1 MAKTLSRP
9 LRVSGRLISNPP
21 QFFIKGISYFPY
33 TVALSARDKVRP
45 PHLTRETFSGRRPVD
60 GADTLGGV
68 FRPGENLTLGAEGKI
83 KSADAA

>member
-1 MAKTLSRP
+1 MALKAYRISRSRK
-9 LRVSGRLISNPP
+9 LL
-21 QFFIKGISYFPY
+21 
-33 TVALSARDKVRP
+33 VAATRSA

-83 KSADAA
+83 KSADAVEIHR